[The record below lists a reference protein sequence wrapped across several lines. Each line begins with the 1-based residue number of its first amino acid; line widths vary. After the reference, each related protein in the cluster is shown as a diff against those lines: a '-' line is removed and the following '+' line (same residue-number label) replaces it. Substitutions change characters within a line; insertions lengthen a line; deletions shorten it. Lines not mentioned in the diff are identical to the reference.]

1 MATSNAIRWVDLD
14 PAKIEDIISVLISR
28 LHLEAQRIDGSGGD
42 GGRDV
47 QVPLESGL
55 IIYEVKSFTGRL
67 NNSRKGQIKRSLKK
81 ASSHDPRQWRLIMPL
96 DVTPGELE
104 WYNELKADYPF
115 VGDFTRGR
123 TWLDSELSRRP
134 EIARYYTGDS
144 NSEIVDFLR
153 EINREEAALA
163 NGIPDAIGRIKRVMS
178 QLNEID
184 PHYTFGFHIAPD
196 GNVKPEA
203 HPRYPGAELDRPF
216 VIKATFTFPKTP
228 EGEAA
233 KADFEDS
240 IDYGVPV
247 ELPDDFIKS
256 VEIDAPAGMGGKWSG
271 GVFSLESAATPEPD
285 GIRYSVV
292 VTDAHG
298 HPLAAIPLNL
308 TKKFRGEKGAQI
320 ELCDLTGFFGIR
332 SRLNVP
338 ERTARHTFSFEHRE
352 GVLPSALLPTL
363 RFMVH
368 LKAGNQW
375 GLAVNDEIT
384 QLNILPDAFMS
395 DIVQFGKYIAIL
407 AKLQEYTGFSF
418 PIPEVLSDE
427 DAGRLKLANYL
438 IGGNELTTT
447 WNKASITFTREGV
460 ERWRATTGTGA
471 GQLRLQEDLYTE
483 ICGNHIYV
491 GQVQKVIASV
501 RTVELPDV
509 DAAISDQ
516 DTFPV
521 SLAPGDDATLK
532 TKLLPREEEGF

>member
-1 MATSNAIRWVDLD
+1 MAASNVIHWVDLD

-28 LHLEAQRIDGSGGD
+28 LHPEAQRIDGSGGD

-47 QVPLESGL
+47 QVPLEDGL
-55 IIYEVKSFTGRL
+55 IVYEVKSFTGRL
-67 NNSRKGQIKRSLKK
+67 NNSRKDQIKRSLKK
-81 ASSHDPRQWRLIMPL
+81 ASSHDPTQWRLIMPL

-104 WYNELKADYPF
+104 WYNELKTDYPF

-163 NGIPDAIGRIKRVMS
+163 NGIPDAIGRIKRLMS

-184 PHYTFGFHIAPD
+184 PHYTFGFHVTPD
-196 GNVKPEA
+196 GNVKPEV

-247 ELPDDFIKS
+247 ELPDNFIKS
-256 VEIDAPAGMGGKWSG
+256 VEIDAPAGMGGRWSG
-271 GVFSLESAATPEPD
+271 GVVSLESAAASEPE

-298 HPLAAIPLNL
+298 HLLAAIPLNL
-308 TKKFRGEKGAQI
+308 TKKFRGKKGAQI

-332 SRLNVP
+332 SRLNVL
-338 ERTARHTFSFEHRE
+338 ERTAEHTFSFEYRE

-368 LKAGNQW
+368 LKVSNQW

-384 QLNILPDAFMS
+384 QLNTLPDAFMP
-395 DIVQFGKYIAIL
+395 DIVQFGKYISIL

-438 IGGNELTTT
+438 ISGNELTTK
-447 WNKASITFTREGV
+447 WNRAVVTFTREGV

-501 RTVELPDV
+501 RAEELPDV
-509 DAAISDQ
+509 DAMISDQ

-521 SLAPGDDATLK
+521 TLTPGDDVTLK
-532 TKLLPREEEGF
+532 TKLLPREEGGF